1 MDLNCLLFIFSF
13 FRLSGAQ
20 GITTVSQISA
30 RRGQSVIIPCLYNHT
45 YAFSYKYLSV
55 GDYWLSSVQTYHY
68 KTSDDTKG
76 HIFTVHM
83 DDVQEPGY
91 YWCTIHIPL
100 AFDIYVGFFLD
111 ITPDSPR
118 LYVNSQIVT
127 GSENGSVTIT
137 CYHQGA
143 QYGVKWC
150 KFGDQCITGASGTL
164 AGASVKII
172 HGLRNTTVRMSQL
185 KKENTGWYWCSTEDL
200 QMPVHITVHQ
210 KESSKT
216 TAEPGQFSP
225 STRKRTAIFF
235 LMPVILE
242 IILLTF
248 IYLALK
254 LARFCKRRF
263 LQSVNEAEG
272 GPYVTMHREQSLR
285 SNGCSAA
292 EGVYENMA
300 ELSEIPASSHKS
312 TGLAVVKKTDSSNA
326 SQQEPDYVNIMK
338 T

>member
-1 MDLNCLLFIFSF
+1 MLF
-13 FRLSGAQ
+13 L
-20 GITTVSQISA
+20 
-30 RRGQSVIIPCLYNHT
+30 
-45 YAFSYKYLSV
+45 
-55 GDYWLSSVQTYHY
+55 
-68 KTSDDTKG
+68 
-76 HIFTVHM
+76 
-83 DDVQEPGY
+83 
-91 YWCTIHIPL
+91 
-100 AFDIYVGFFLD
+100 
-111 ITPDSPR
+111 DSPR

-164 AGASVKII
+164 AGASVKIR
-172 HGLRNTTVRMSQL
+172 HGLRNTTVSMSLL

-200 QMPVHITVHQ
+200 QMPVQITVHQ

-216 TAEPGQFSP
+216 PTTTESGQFSP

-235 LMPVILE
+235 LLPVILE
-242 IILLTF
+242 ILLLIF

-263 LQSVNEAEG
+263 FQSVNEAEG
-272 GPYVTMHREQSLR
+272 GHYVTMHREQSSR

-300 ELSEIPASSHKS
+300 ELKTISEVCISRISLYLLPFI
-312 TGLAVVKKTDSSNA
+312 L
-326 SQQEPDYVNIMK
+326 
-338 T
+338 